1 MPSYKWE
8 GVDKNGIKQKGT
20 LFVDSLKEAK
30 LELKRSQIRISKLKE
45 PGIFETDLSEFMV
58 ARGFA
63 KPFNN
68 KDLINFT
75 KKFSILVNSG
85 IPLLEGLEILAKN
98 EKNITLKKSIK
109 AIHSE
114 VASGK
119 TLFEALSRQNGF
131 SKFYCNLVKAGE
143 SAGILDGILLRINT
157 SLEKQDNIGKKVK
170 SAMTYPIIVLAVA
183 IGVVILLL
191 QFVVPQIVENF
202 KDSGQELP
210 WPTKVIMGLSDF
222 IGEYIFILILLIVI
236 FIIGLNIFKKSPV
249 TKPLWD
255 QLMLK
260 VPIFNLIVIKS
271 NLASFSRTLA
281 TLLSAGVPMIDS
293 MDISIDTINNLVI
306 NQDMSRV
313 KYAVVEGKSMSQP
326 LLRVSYF
333 PEMVA
338 QMVKIGEATGK
349 LDEMLYKVAD
359 YFETELEE
367 QIDMATKLIEP
378 IMIVVLGGVIA
389 FILIGMYLPI
399 ITQAQ
404 GI

>member
-30 LELKRSQIRISKLKE
+30 QELKRNQIRISKLKE
-45 PGIFETDLSEFMV
+45 PGIFEADLSEFMV

-119 TLFEALSRQNGF
+119 TLFEALSRQKGF

-183 IGVVILLL
+183 VGVVILLL

-222 IGEYIFILILLIVI
+222 IGEYIFILILLMVVL
-236 FIIGLNIFKKSPV
+236 IIGLNIFKKSPV

-260 VPIFNLIVIKS
+260 LPIFNLIVIKS